1 MGSNRVFIVVGRSF
15 IYILLKARVQE
26 LALEELPSFNVPQ
39 FEKKF

>member
-15 IYILLKARVQE
+15 IYIIKSKGPR

-39 FEKKF
+39 FENKF